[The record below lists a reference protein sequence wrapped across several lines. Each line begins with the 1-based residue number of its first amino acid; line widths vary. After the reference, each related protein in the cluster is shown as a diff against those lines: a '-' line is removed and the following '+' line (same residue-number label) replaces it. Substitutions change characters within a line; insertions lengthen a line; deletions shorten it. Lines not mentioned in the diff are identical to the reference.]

1 VRLISLSSIGISTCA
16 LVASL
21 VFGAGQA
28 LAWEK
33 DPDTTAGSATS
44 VITGLLPPDATIG
57 NLDTTL
63 PGIGDDAVGIDDSL
77 TSPPADPADS
87 NPGTTYFVDNHTA
100 SDDNCPATPY
110 TTIQAGIDASGPGDT
125 VKVCPGTYPEQP
137 LVMGHS
143 HDGLKLESVKPLEA
157 VVKWPA
163 VDMPSATY
171 PSGSH
176 HLLEINTANQVTLR
190 GFTITGPFNSG
201 GCQVDRHEGVLV
213 SNAFDGHIHHNHV
226 TMIQDTNVLL
236 YGCQQGDAV
245 AIGWRNFP
253 TPGSARVDHNQVD
266 EYQKNG
272 IQAVN
277 QGTSL
282 KADHNVVTGPN
293 NAGVRAITAPNGF
306 SIFNKAAATVDHN
319 IVSNNHFARF
329 PLSTGII
336 LDESPAGSSRV
347 DHNRVFNNDY
357 GIESDTQINLEISHN
372 DVFSNT
378 GDGIT
383 LCGDAASL
391 CGAAQDNIVLKN
403 HITGNGGSGI
413 ILYSGTTPSGVS
425 SNLLK
430 DNLIENNGG
439 TPPAILGET
448 NTGGMHAD
456 HYSTNNTILN
466 NHMQD
471 NIAFDCYDESTPGPG
486 TAGTSNTW
494 QGDRGQTSS
503 PPGICSAS

>member
-1 VRLISLSSIGISTCA
+1 VKRRFCCILIA
-16 LVASL
+16 LVASFI
-21 VFGAGQA
+21 VGAGQA
-28 LAWEK
+28 FAFQK
-33 DPDTTAGSATS
+33 DPDTTTGSATS

-57 NLDTTL
+57 NLDTTVA
-63 PGIGDDAVGIDDSL
+63 GIGADVVGIDDSL
-77 TSPPADPADS
+77 TNPPPDPADS

-125 VKVCPGTYPEQP
+125 VKVCPGTYLEQP
-137 LVMGHS
+137 LIMGHS
-143 HDGLKLESVKPLEA
+143 HDGLKLESVTPLEA

-163 VDMPSATY
+163 VDMSSTTY
-171 PSGSH
+171 PLGSH
-176 HLLEINTANQVTLR
+176 HLVEINTANQVTLR

-201 GCQVDRHEGVLV
+201 GCNLDRHEGVLV
-213 SNAFDGHIHHNHV
+213 SNAFDEHIHHNHV
-226 TMIQDTNVLL
+226 TVIQDTNPGL

-245 AIGWRNFP
+245 AIGWRNFS
-253 TPGSARVDHNQVD
+253 TPGSAHVDHNQID

-282 KADHNVVTGPN
+282 QADHNVVTGPN
-293 NAGVRAITAPNGF
+293 NTAVRAITAPNGF

-319 IVSNNHFARF
+319 IVSNNQFAKF

-357 GIESDTQINLEISHN
+357 GVESDTQTNLEISHN
-372 DVFSNT
+372 DVFSNIA
-378 GDGIT
+378 DGIT
-383 LCGDAASL
+383 LCGDATSS
-391 CGAAQDNIVLKN
+391 CGPAQDNILRKN

-413 ILYSGTTPSGVS
+413 FLFSGATPSGVS
-425 SNLLK
+425 ANLLK
-430 DNLIENNGG
+430 DNQIENNGG
-439 TPPAILGET
+439 TSPAVLGET
-448 NTGGMHAD
+448 STAGMHAD
-456 HYSTNNTILN
+456 PNSTNNTILN
-466 NHMQD
+466 NHMQN
-471 NIAFDCYDESTPGPG
+471 NITFDCYDESFGTG

-494 QGDRGQTSS
+494 QGDTGQTSS
-503 PPGICSAS
+503 PPGICSPS